1 MILILTKKT
10 NLHFLLTIE
19 NLFNY
24 RFLHYFY
31 EEIKSENYLMANIK
45 NRRLFTSYI
54 SITVIMSVVLFL
66 FGFFG
71 IFFISSNSMA
81 NSFKENFSVSIFF
94 KEDAKNIEIT
104 QLQNEIL
111 MSDYV
116 EKLKY
121 VSKDEAV
128 LLMKDEYGQDFIKEL
143 GFNPLVN
150 SIDFNLKSEYVEATL
165 LDSISKLIENKN
177 YIDEIVYD
185 KNLIN
190 IINDNIKRISLWLM
204 PSIIILLIIT
214 FLVINSSIRLSIYS
228 NRQLIKT
235 MQLVGATKAFIRKPF
250 IKINI
255 FLSLISSIISISAII
270 LLIYYIDLNISFV
283 DNISIESVITLF
295 IIILSLGLFIS
306 YISTFF
312 ASQNIL
318 KIKADNLD
326 V

>member
-1 MILILTKKT
+1 
-10 NLHFLLTIE
+10 
-19 NLFNY
+19 
-24 RFLHYFY
+24 
-31 EEIKSENYLMANIK
+31 MANIK

-54 SITVIMSVVLFL
+54 SITIIMSVVLFL

-71 IFFISSNSMA
+71 IFFISSNSIA

-104 QLQNEIL
+104 QLQNELL

-128 LLMKDEYGQDFIKEL
+128 LLMKEEYGQDFIKEL

-165 LDSISKLIENKN
+165 LDSISRLIENKN

-283 DNISIESVITLF
+283 DNISIESIITLF
-295 IIILSLGLFIS
+295 LMIVSLGLFIS

-312 ASQNIL
+312 ATQNIL

>member
-1 MILILTKKT
+1 
-10 NLHFLLTIE
+10 
-19 NLFNY
+19 
-24 RFLHYFY
+24 
-31 EEIKSENYLMANIK
+31 MANIK
-45 NRRLFTSYI
+45 NRRLLTSYI
-54 SITVIMSVVLFL
+54 SITIIMSVVLFL

-71 IFFISSNSMA
+71 IFFISSNSIA

-165 LDSISKLIENKN
+165 LDSISRLIENKN
-177 YIDEIVYD
+177 YVDEIVYD

-270 LLIYYIDLNISFV
+270 LLMYYIDLNISFIE
-283 DNISIESVITLF
+283 NISIES
-295 IIILSLGLFIS
+295 IIILFLIIICLGLFIS
-306 YISTFF
+306 YISTLF
-312 ASQNIL
+312 ATQNIL

>member
-1 MILILTKKT
+1 
-10 NLHFLLTIE
+10 
-19 NLFNY
+19 
-24 RFLHYFY
+24 
-31 EEIKSENYLMANIK
+31 MANIK

-54 SITVIMSVVLFL
+54 SITIIMSVVLFL

-71 IFFISSNSMA
+71 IFFISSNSIA

-165 LDSISKLIENKN
+165 LDSISRLIENKN

-255 FLSLISSIISISAII
+255 FLSLISSIISISVII
-270 LLIYYIDLNISFV
+270 LLIYYIDLNISFI

-295 IIILSLGLFIS
+295 LIILSLGLFIS

-312 ASQNIL
+312 ATQNIL

>member
-1 MILILTKKT
+1 
-10 NLHFLLTIE
+10 
-19 NLFNY
+19 
-24 RFLHYFY
+24 
-31 EEIKSENYLMANIK
+31 MANIK

-54 SITVIMSVVLFL
+54 SITIIMSVVLFL

-71 IFFISSNSMA
+71 IFFISSNSIA

-128 LLMKDEYGQDFIKEL
+128 LIMKDEYGQDFIKEL

-177 YIDEIVYD
+177 YVDEIVYD

-255 FLSLISSIISISAII
+255 LLSLISSIISISAII

-295 IIILSLGLFIS
+295 LIILSLGLFIS

-312 ASQNIL
+312 ATQNIL

>member
-1 MILILTKKT
+1 
-10 NLHFLLTIE
+10 
-19 NLFNY
+19 
-24 RFLHYFY
+24 
-31 EEIKSENYLMANIK
+31 MANIK

-54 SITVIMSVVLFL
+54 SITIIMSVVLFL

-71 IFFISSNSMA
+71 IFFISSNSIA

-165 LDSISKLIENKN
+165 LDSISRLIENKN
-177 YIDEIVYD
+177 YVDEIVYD

-235 MQLVGATKAFIRKPF
+235 MQLVGATKVFIRKPF

-270 LLIYYIDLNISFV
+270 LLMYYIDLNISFIE
-283 DNISIESVITLF
+283 NISIES
-295 IIILSLGLFIS
+295 IIILFSIIICLGLFIS

-312 ASQNIL
+312 ATQNIL

>member
-1 MILILTKKT
+1 
-10 NLHFLLTIE
+10 
-19 NLFNY
+19 
-24 RFLHYFY
+24 
-31 EEIKSENYLMANIK
+31 MANIK

-54 SITVIMSVVLFL
+54 SITIIISVVLFL

-71 IFFISSNSMA
+71 IFFISSNSIA

-104 QLQNEIL
+104 QLQNELL

-128 LLMKDEYGQDFIKEL
+128 LLMKEEYGQDFIKEL

-150 SIDFNLKSEYVEATL
+150 SIDFNLQSEYVEATL
-165 LDSISKLIENKN
+165 LDSISRLIENKN
-177 YIDEIVYD
+177 YVDEIVYD

-204 PSIIILLIIT
+204 PLIIILLIIT

-270 LLIYYIDLNISFV
+270 LLIYYIDLNISFI

-312 ASQNIL
+312 ATQNIL

>member
-1 MILILTKKT
+1 
-10 NLHFLLTIE
+10 
-19 NLFNY
+19 
-24 RFLHYFY
+24 
-31 EEIKSENYLMANIK
+31 MANIK

-54 SITVIMSVVLFL
+54 SITIIMSVVLFL

-71 IFFISSNSMA
+71 IFFISSNSIA
-81 NSFKENFSVSIFF
+81 NSFKENFAVSIFF
-94 KEDAKNIEIT
+94 KEDAKNIEII
-104 QLQNEIL
+104 QLQNELL
-111 MSDYV
+111 MSNYV

-121 VSKDEAV
+121 ISKDEA
-128 LLMKDEYGQDFIKEL
+128 LLVMKEEYGQDFIKEL

-150 SIDFNLKSEYVEATL
+150 SIDFNLKSEYVEETS

-177 YIDEIVYD
+177 YVDEIVYD

-190 IINDNIKRISLWLM
+190 IINDNIKRISLWIM
-204 PSIIILLIIT
+204 PSIIVLLIIT

-235 MQLVGATKAFIRKPF
+235 MQLVGATKIFIRKPF

-283 DNISIESVITLF
+283 DKISRESAIILF
-295 IIILSLGLFIS
+295 LIIISLGFFIS

-312 ASQNIL
+312 ATQNIL

>member
-1 MILILTKKT
+1 
-10 NLHFLLTIE
+10 
-19 NLFNY
+19 
-24 RFLHYFY
+24 
-31 EEIKSENYLMANIK
+31 MANIK

-54 SITVIMSVVLFL
+54 SITIIMSVVLFL

-71 IFFISSNSMA
+71 IFFISSNSIA

-165 LDSISKLIENKN
+165 LDSISRLIENKN
-177 YIDEIVYD
+177 YVDEIVYD

-295 IIILSLGLFIS
+295 LIIVSLGLFIS

-312 ASQNIL
+312 ATQNIL

>member
-1 MILILTKKT
+1 
-10 NLHFLLTIE
+10 
-19 NLFNY
+19 
-24 RFLHYFY
+24 
-31 EEIKSENYLMANIK
+31 MANIK

-54 SITVIMSVVLFL
+54 SITIIMSVVLFL

-71 IFFISSNSMA
+71 IFFISSNSIA

-150 SIDFNLKSEYVEATL
+150 SIDFNLKSEYVEAIL

-177 YIDEIVYD
+177 YVDEIVYD

-255 FLSLISSIISISAII
+255 LLSLISSIISISAII

-295 IIILSLGLFIS
+295 LIILSLGLFIS

-312 ASQNIL
+312 ATQNIL

>member
-1 MILILTKKT
+1 
-10 NLHFLLTIE
+10 
-19 NLFNY
+19 
-24 RFLHYFY
+24 
-31 EEIKSENYLMANIK
+31 MANIK
-45 NRRLFTSYI
+45 NRRLFTSYV
-54 SITVIMSVVLFL
+54 SITIIMSVVLFL

-71 IFFISSNSMA
+71 IFFISSNSIA

-150 SIDFNLKSEYVEATL
+150 SIDFNLQSEYVEATL
-165 LDSISKLIENKN
+165 LDSISRLIENKN
-177 YIDEIVYD
+177 YVDEIVYD

-295 IIILSLGLFIS
+295 LIILSLGLFIS

-312 ASQNIL
+312 ATQNIL

>member
-1 MILILTKKT
+1 MT
-10 NLHFLLTIE
+10 
-19 NLFNY
+19 
-24 RFLHYFY
+24 
-31 EEIKSENYLMANIK
+31 NIK

-54 SITVIMSVVLFL
+54 SITIIMSVVLFL

-71 IFFISSNSMA
+71 IFFISSNSIA

-104 QLQNEIL
+104 QLQNELL

-128 LLMKDEYGQDFIKEL
+128 LFMKEEYGQDFIKEL

-150 SIDFNLKSEYVEATL
+150 SIDFNLKSKYVNATL
-165 LDSISKLIENKN
+165 LDSISRLIENKH
-177 YIDEIVYD
+177 YVDEIVYD

-255 FLSLISSIISISAII
+255 FLSLISSIISISVII
-270 LLIYYIDLNISFV
+270 LLIYYIDLNISFI

-312 ASQNIL
+312 ATQNIL

>member
-1 MILILTKKT
+1 
-10 NLHFLLTIE
+10 
-19 NLFNY
+19 
-24 RFLHYFY
+24 
-31 EEIKSENYLMANIK
+31 MANIK

-54 SITVIMSVVLFL
+54 SITIIMSVVLFL

-71 IFFISSNSMA
+71 IFFISSNSIA

-165 LDSISKLIENKN
+165 LDSISRLIENKN
-177 YIDEIVYD
+177 YVDEIVYD

-283 DNISIESVITLF
+283 DKISRESVIILF
-295 IIILSLGLFIS
+295 LIIVSLGLFIS

-312 ASQNIL
+312 ATQNIL